1 MVIVSMNR
9 KELRRKHFIQVVVMI
24 ALVILANIFAGVRFF
39 RLDLSSEKRY
49 TLNKNSRELLV
60 NLEDVV
66 YIKVFLDGELPSDLV
81 RFRQSVKEMLLSFR
95 AYEGRNIEFEF
106 VNLYAEPDAKIRNQ
120 MMQNLADRGLRITD
134 IRIKDAEG
142 GYSTKIIFPGAILSY
157 KGVEF
162 PVNLLKN
169 NPGLSYLVNLNN
181 SVQSLEYEFI
191 RAIKSLSSNKVEK
204 IAFIEGHD
212 ELDFYQVNDIS
223 VELSLFFQVD
233 RGSINGNLTNL
244 LNYKALII
252 AQPLK
257 KFNDQ
262 DKFVLDQYIMR
273 GGKVLFFLDPVQTFA
288 DSLTSG
294 RTFTSYNDVNLNDIL
309 FKYGIR
315 IDYNLIKDIQCNYVK
330 VESSVNGQDPTTSF
344 MPWWYYPLLTSS
356 PGNNLTRGLNYVKT
370 EFVSAID
377 TTLAPIAGMKRTV
390 LLASSDTS
398 ARIDNP
404 VYISMEEV
412 TRAPD
417 RSVFNKSRL
426 PVAILNE
433 GIFES
438 FYSNYSVPE
447 GVTPGD
453 IQILK
458 KSEPTMIFVAGD
470 GDMIR
475 NDVQVTAAG
484 NVPMILGYD
493 NDTRQTFGNKEF
505 IMNVI
510 NYMTDDQGL
519 IELRS
524 REFKLRLLD
533 KSRIRTEEMKFKW
546 KIFNTVLPVVLIV
559 LSGLIFQYI
568 RRKKYSR

>member
-95 AYEGRNIEFEF
+95 AYAGRNIEFEF
-106 VNLYAEPDAKIRNQ
+106 VNLYAEPDTKIRNQ

-191 RAIKSLSSNKVEK
+191 RAIKSLSSNMVEK

-257 KFNDQ
+257 KFNDR

-438 FYSNYSVPE
+438 FYSNYGVPE

-475 NDVQVTAAG
+475 NDVQVSTKG